1 MSRKYLNHRNN
12 CVKKYLRHQKIF
24 VSKLLFVMKQNI
36 SKVNNV
42 ADPDNYSTKLFLHSQ
57 PAASSSQLPTATL
70 RCCAVPNFS
79 AALPNS
85 GNTNNKDTEQWPRS
99 GFDGHL
105 GYSKPTVQLLNIVSP
120 RKVKLLHW
128 RQCCSQEWWLVTM
141 LGWAG
146 CGVTANCQFD
156 S

>member
-1 MSRKYLNHRNN
+1 MKHKNN
-12 CVKKYLRHQKIF
+12 CVNKYLCQQKIF
-24 VSKLLFVMKQNI
+24 VSKLPYVLKQNI

-85 GNTNNKDTEQWPRS
+85 GNTNNKDTEQ
-99 GFDGHL
+99 
-105 GYSKPTVQLLNIVSP
+105 
-120 RKVKLLHW
+120 
-128 RQCCSQEWWLVTM
+128 
-141 LGWAG
+141 
-146 CGVTANCQFD
+146 
-156 S
+156 